1 MPGPD
6 EYAPFYRDYV
16 ARVPA
21 GDIVAVL
28 GEQIGETLRVLG
40 GLTEAAAN
48 RAYAPGKW
56 TIKEVVGH
64 VIDAE
69 RVFSTRALRFARGDR
84 TELPGFDQDPYVLA
98 GGFAARSIRDLADE
112 LAAVRRATVLLF
124 RGLPE
129 EAWGRRGVASGQEV
143 SVRALAYIIAG
154 HELHHRSILRE
165 RYGVPGRDPGE
176 GSGV

>member
-1 MPGPD
+1 MPGSD
-6 EYAPFYRDYV
+6 EYAPFYGDYV
-16 ARVPA
+16 ARVPD

-28 GEQIGETLRVLG
+28 EGQIGETLRMLG
-40 GLTEAAAN
+40 GITEAAAD

-64 VIDAE
+64 VVDSE
-69 RVFSTRALRFARGDR
+69 RVFGQRALRFARGDT

-98 GGFAARSIRDLADE
+98 GGFAARSLRDLADE

-124 RGLPE
+124 RGLPA
-129 EAWGRRGVASGQEV
+129 EAWGRRGVASGHEV
-143 SVRALAYIIAG
+143 SVRALASIIAG
-154 HELHHRSILRE
+154 HELHHRAILRE
-165 RYGVPGRDPGE
+165 RYGVPGPDPAE